1 MHKRHYV
8 KFPFMH
14 SGIVANETRSGLEAF
29 ITPGTLHNFHDFKI
43 GSKSSEP
50 HFRHVLI
57 SKNHLIAIFIA
68 SIRLIQEVMVCAQ
81 PALGSRKGDLMSS

>member
-1 MHKRHYV
+1 MY
-8 KFPFMH
+8 
-14 SGIVANETRSGLEAF
+14 SDVAASEMRSGSEAF
-29 ITPGTLHNFHDFKI
+29 TTPRTLHNFHDFKI